1 MSHPAG
7 PDDRASLTPDAL
19 RAALDAGEALILL
32 DVREPHE
39 FAAGRI
45 DGAVNV
51 PLAELT
57 AVAPRVVPDP
67 GARVVVYCERGPRA
81 QRARATLRDQ
91 GYTDVGV
98 MLPGYAA
105 WPAASSATGL
115 TVAQRA
121 RYARHLSLPEVG
133 VAGQRALLDARV
145 LLVGAGG
152 LGSPVALYLAAA
164 GVGTLGIVDDDRVD
178 LSNLQRQVIHTT
190 DRVGSLKVESA
201 ATALRALNPEVRVH
215 AHATRLGPDNVD
227 GLLADYDLVVD
238 GTDNFAT
245 RYLLNDRA
253 VRAGKT
259 VVHGSIYRFEGQ
271 VSTFAPGEG
280 PCYRCVYPAAPPP
293 SLAPPCGEA
302 GVLGV
307 LPGVIGA
314 MQATEVLKRV
324 MRVGECLVGRL
335 LTWDALTMQS
345 RTLRV
350 RRDPACPACGD
361 RAVRASCEST
371 GD

>member
-1 MSHPAG
+1 MSPHEDPDTLSPA
-7 PDDRASLTPDAL
+7 AL
-19 RAALDAGEALILL
+19 RAALDGGASLTLI

-39 FAAGRI
+39 FAAGHI
-45 DGAVNV
+45 EGARNL
-51 PLAELT
+51 PLARLPSE
-57 AVAPRVVPDP
+57 APGALPDR

-81 QRARATLRDQ
+81 RRAREALRAL
-91 GYTDVGV
+91 GLTDVRA

-105 WPAASSATGL
+105 WPAAAAATGL
-115 TVAQRA
+115 SDAQRA

-152 LGSPVALYLAAA
+152 LGAPAALYLAAA
-164 GVGTLGIVDDDRVD
+164 GVGTLGLVDDDRVD
-178 LSNLQRQVIHTT
+178 LSNLQRQVLHTT
-190 DRVGSLKVESA
+190 ARVGALKVDSA
-201 ATALRALNPEVRVH
+201 AATLRALNPEVRVETH
-215 AHATRLGPDNVD
+215 PVRLAAANVD
-227 GLLADYDLVVD
+227 ALLAGYDLVVD
-238 GTDNFAT
+238 GTDNFAA
-245 RYLLNDRA
+245 RYLLNDAA

-280 PCYRCVYPAAPPP
+280 PCYRCVYPEAPPAA
-293 SLAPPCGEA
+293 LAPPCGEA

-314 MQATEVLKRV
+314 MQATEVLKRL
-324 MRVGECLVGRL
+324 MRVGECLVGRV

-350 RRDPACPACGD
+350 GRDPACRACGD
-361 RAVRASCEST
+361 RGVTSSCGST
-371 GD
+371 ED

>member
-1 MSHPAG
+1 MSLPED
-7 PDDRASLTPDAL
+7 PLTPDAL
-19 RAALDAGEALILL
+19 RAALDAGEALTLL

-45 DGAVNV
+45 EGAVNL
-51 PLAELT
+51 PLAELP
-57 AVAPRVVPDP
+57 AGVLRVVPDR

-81 QRARATLRDQ
+81 RRAREVLRE
-91 GYTDVGV
+91 VGFTNVRV

-105 WPAASSATGL
+105 WPAATATTGL
-115 TVAQRA
+115 TASQRD

-133 VAGQRALLDARV
+133 AAGQRALLDARV

-164 GVGTLGIVDDDRVD
+164 GVGTLGLIDDDRVEV
-178 LSNLQRQVIHTT
+178 SNLQRQVIHTT
-190 DRVGSLKVESA
+190 ERVGALKVESA
-201 ATALRALNPEVRVH
+201 ATALRALNPEVRVE
-215 AHATRLGPDNVD
+215 AHAARLDRENVD
-227 GLLADYDLVVD
+227 GLLSRYDLVVD

-245 RYLLNDRA
+245 RYLLNDAA

-259 VVHGSIYRFEGQ
+259 VVHGSVYRFEGQ

-280 PCYRCVYPAAPPP
+280 PCYRCVYPAAPP
-293 SLAPPCGEA
+293 SALAPPCGEA

-314 MQATEVLKRV
+314 MQATEALKRL
-324 MRVGECLVGRL
+324 MGVGECLVGRL

-350 RRDPACPACGD
+350 RRDPACAACGD
-361 RAVRASCEST
+361 REVTSSCGNT
-371 GD
+371 AG

>member
-1 MSHPAG
+1 MSLPEE
-7 PDDRASLTPDAL
+7 PLTPDAL
-19 RAALDAGEALILL
+19 RAALDAGEALTLL
-32 DVREPHE
+32 DVRAPHE
-39 FAAGRI
+39 FAAGCI
-45 DGAVNV
+45 TGAVNL
-51 PLAELT
+51 PLADLP
-57 AVAPRVVPDP
+57 ARAPQEVPDR

-81 QRARATLRDQ
+81 LRAREALRAQ
-91 GYTDVGV
+91 GYTDVRV

-105 WPAASSATGL
+105 WPAATTGL
-115 TVAQRA
+115 TTAQRE
-121 RYARHLSLPEVG
+121 RYARHLALPEVG

-164 GVGTLGIVDDDRVD
+164 GVGTLGIVDDDRVE

-190 DRVGSLKVESA
+190 GRVGELKVESA
-201 ATALRALNPEVRVH
+201 AAALRALNPEVRVE
-215 AHATRLGPDNVD
+215 AHVARLDRERVD
-227 GLLADYDLVVD
+227 GLLARYDLAVD

-245 RYLLNDRA
+245 RYLLNDAA

-324 MRVGECLVGRL
+324 MGVGECLVGRI

-350 RRDPACPACGD
+350 RRDPQCAACGD
-361 RAVRASCEST
+361 RVVTASCGST
-371 GD
+371 GG